1 VGQKPTREA
10 PTPPESTGQ
19 ESTGQEPTH
28 QAPNRQA
35 RVSRVLFLAL
45 LSLGVFL
52 AGLELM
58 VTAVALPAIIGD
70 SSIGDWTQLR
80 RASWIVNGYL
90 LAFVTAIPLAGRAS
104 DRFGTRRLLIVA
116 LALFTLGSALAGR
129 AQTLDEL
136 IAARVLQGLGGGAL
150 VPLATAGA
158 SHLFAGLGR
167 SRAVGLVTAM
177 TFLGMAAGPFVG
189 ASILQLARFDALLR
203 DSGVSADTARLF
215 VPAWRWVF
223 YLNVPLG
230 VLGLIYAW
238 ALGVDTPRGR
248 GRVDAA
254 GAALFAIGLAAGLA
268 AITWAGA
275 PDLPG
280 GAVGLAVL
288 VAGSAAALTLAAFRG
303 RASADPFFDVRH
315 FRDPTFASA
324 VLLSLLTG
332 YALATAIIGAAVFVD
347 RVLYGGPETQQVALG
362 ALAGATALGA
372 LASGLLGR
380 RVSYRGLALGG
391 LALSAVGLWRM
402 SGWTPEVEL
411 GRMAVDVALFGVGFG
426 ATVTPRS
433 IAAVEALGPA
443 AFGAAAAAVTVARMT
458 GMAVGLAVLTQLG
471 SNRIDALARIVA
483 DPALRNAI
491 LPPELRGQPL
501 QNALVVAALERWAAG
516 EAAQIMSALF
526 VIALGV
532 TLVALAPGWGLSSRS
547 PGAAPGSPPPRPRPA
562 SRGTPHEAGASPP

>member
-1 VGQKPTREA
+1 MREAPTREA
-10 PTPPESTGQ
+10 PTRRTPAL
-19 ESTGQEPTH
+19 
-28 QAPNRQA
+28 QAPDGQA
-35 RVSRVLFLAL
+35 RASRFLFLAL

-70 SSIGDWTQLR
+70 ASIGDWTQLR
-80 RASWIVNGYL
+80 RASWIINGYL

-136 IAARVLQGLGGGAL
+136 IAARFLQGLGGGAL

-189 ASILQLARFDALLR
+189 ASILQLARFDPLLR
-203 DSGVSADTARLF
+203 DAGISADTARLF

-230 VLGLIYAW
+230 ILGLVYAW
-238 ALGVDTPRGR
+238 ALGVDTPRGQ
-248 GRVDAA
+248 GSLDLA

-268 AITWAGA
+268 AITWAGS

-280 GAVGLAVL
+280 GGAGLAVL
-288 VAGSAAALTLAAFRG
+288 VLLSIAALALATLRG
-303 RASADPFFDVRH
+303 RASADPFFDIRH
-315 FRDPTFASA
+315 FREGAFASA
-324 VLLSLLTG
+324 VALSLLTG

-362 ALAGATALGA
+362 ALAGATAVGA
-372 LASGLLGR
+372 LASGLVGR
-380 RVSYRGLALGG
+380 RVSHRGLALAGLVLGG
-391 LALSAVGLWRM
+391 VGLWRM
-402 SGWTPEVEL
+402 SGWTPDVEL
-411 GRMAVDVALFGVGFG
+411 GRMAVDLALFGFGFG
-426 ATVTPRS
+426 TTVTPRS
-433 IAAVEALGPA
+433 IAAVEALGRA
-443 AFGAAAAAVTVARMT
+443 AFGAAAAAVTVARMV
-458 GMAVGLAVLTQLG
+458 GMAAGLAVLTQLG

-483 DPALRNAI
+483 DPALRDTI
-491 LPPELRGQPL
+491 LPLELRGQPL

-526 VIALGV
+526 VVALGV
-532 TLVALAPGWGLSSRS
+532 MLVAIVPAWGLSSRS
-547 PGAAPGSPPPRPRPA
+547 VRPQPA
-562 SRGTPHEAGASPP
+562 SAS

>member
-1 VGQKPTREA
+1 VA
-10 PTPPESTGQ
+10 
-19 ESTGQEPTH
+19 QEPTR
-28 QAPNRQA
+28 QAPTSDAPTRSA
-35 RVSRVLFLAL
+35 RAPRFLFLTL

-70 SSIGDWTQLR
+70 PSIGDWTQLR
-80 RASWIVNGYL
+80 RASWIINGYL

-104 DRFGTRRLLIVA
+104 DRFGTRRPLIVA

-167 SRAVGLVTAM
+167 PRAVGLVTAM

-189 ASILQLARFDALLR
+189 ASVLQLARFDALLR
-203 DSGVSADTARLF
+203 DAGVSIDAARIL

-230 VLGLIYAW
+230 ILGLLYAW
-238 ALGVDTPRGR
+238 ALGVDTPRGH
-248 GRVDAA
+248 GRVDPV
-254 GAALFAIGLAAGLA
+254 GAALFAVGLAAGLA

-280 GAVGLAVL
+280 GAAGLAVL
-288 VAGSAAALTLAAFRG
+288 VLVSIGALALAALRG
-303 RASADPFFDVRH
+303 RASADPFFDISH
-315 FRDPTFASA
+315 FHKPAFASA

-332 YALATAIIGAAVFVD
+332 YALATAIVGAAVFVD

-372 LASGLLGR
+372 LASGLIGR
-380 RVSYRGLALGG
+380 RISHRALALAG
-391 LALSAVGLWRM
+391 LALSGIGLWRM
-402 SGWTPEVEL
+402 SGWTPDVEL
-411 GRMAVDVALFGVGFG
+411 GRMVPDLALFGFGFG
-426 ATVTPRS
+426 ATVTPRA
-433 IAAVEALGPA
+433 IAAVEALGAA
-443 AFGAAAAAVTVARMT
+443 AFGAAAAAVTVARMV

-483 DPALRNAI
+483 DPVLRDTI
-491 LPPELRGQPL
+491 LPPELQGQPL

-516 EAAQIMSALF
+516 EAADIMSALF
-526 VIALGV
+526 VVALGV
-532 TLVALAPGWGLSSRS
+532 TLVALVPAWGLSSRS
-547 PGAAPGSPPPRPRPA
+547 PGGEPGSPRRDPRA
-562 SRGTPHEAGASPP
+562 VSRGSGLGS

>member
-1 VGQKPTREA
+1 V
-10 PTPPESTGQ
+10 
-19 ESTGQEPTH
+19 GQEPTP
-28 QAPNRQA
+28 QAPRA
-35 RVSRVLFLAL
+35 SRFLFLTL

-70 SSIGDWTQLR
+70 PSIGDWTQLR
-80 RASWIVNGYL
+80 RASWIINGYL

-104 DRFGTRRLLIVA
+104 DRFGTRRVLVVA

-136 IAARVLQGLGGGAL
+136 IAARLLQGLGGGAL
-150 VPLATAGA
+150 VPLATAGV
-158 SHLFAGLGR
+158 SHLFAGIGR

-203 DSGVSADTARLF
+203 EVGVPVEVGRIF

-230 VLGLIYAW
+230 ILGLAYAW
-238 ALGVDTPRGR
+238 ALGVDTPRGQ
-248 GRVDAA
+248 GRVDPL

-280 GAVGLAVL
+280 GVAGFAVL
-288 VAGSAAALTLAAFRG
+288 VVVSIAALTLAALRG
-303 RASADPFFDVRH
+303 QASADPFFDVRH
-315 FRDPTFASA
+315 FREPAFASA

-332 YALATAIIGAAVFVD
+332 YALATAIVGAAVFVD

-372 LASGLLGR
+372 LASGLVGR
-380 RVSYRGLALGG
+380 RISHRALAVAG
-391 LALSAVGLWRM
+391 LALSGFGLWRM
-402 SGWTPEVEL
+402 SGWAPDVEL
-411 GRMAVDVALFGVGFG
+411 GRMGLDVAFFGFGFG
-426 ATVTPRS
+426 ATVTPRA
-433 IAAVEALGPA
+433 IAAVEALGA
-443 AFGAAAAAVTVARMT
+443 SAFGAAAGAVTVARMI
-458 GMAVGLAVLTQLG
+458 GMSVGLAVLTQLG

-483 DPALRNAI
+483 DPVLRDTI

-516 EAAQIMSALF
+516 EAAHIMSALF
-526 VIALGV
+526 MVALGV
-532 TLVALAPGWGLSSRS
+532 TIVGLVPAWGLSSRS
-547 PGAAPGSPPPRPRPA
+547 PGEAPDSPPPRPRPA
-562 SRGTPHEAGASPP
+562 SRGIRRGAGASPP

>member
-1 VGQKPTREA
+1 MGPEPTRPARA
-10 PTPPESTGQ
+10 P
-19 ESTGQEPTH
+19 
-28 QAPNRQA
+28 RF
-35 RVSRVLFLAL
+35 LFLTL

-70 SSIGDWTQLR
+70 TSIGDWTQLR
-80 RASWIVNGYL
+80 RASWIINGYL

-116 LALFTLGSALAGR
+116 LALFTLGSALAGG

-136 IAARVLQGLGGGAL
+136 IAARLLQGLGGGAL

-189 ASILQLARFDALLR
+189 AGILQLARFDALLR
-203 DSGVSADTARLF
+203 DAGVSVDIARVF

-223 YLNVPLG
+223 YVNVPLG
-230 VLGLIYAW
+230 ILGLVYAW
-238 ALGVDTPRGR
+238 ALGVDTPRGQ
-248 GRVDAA
+248 GRVDAV

-280 GAVGLAVL
+280 GVAGLAVL
-288 VAGSAAALTLAAFRG
+288 VVVSVAALALAAFRG
-303 RASADPFFDVRH
+303 RASADPFFDIRH
-315 FRDPTFASA
+315 FREPTFASA
-324 VLLSLLTG
+324 VMLSLLTG

-372 LASGLLGR
+372 LASGLVGR
-380 RVSYRGLALGG
+380 RVSHRALALAG
-391 LALSAVGLWRM
+391 LALSGAALWRM
-402 SGWTPEVEL
+402 SGWAPDVEL
-411 GRMAVDVALFGVGFG
+411 GRMARDLALFGVGFG

-443 AFGAAAAAVTVARMT
+443 AFGAAAGAVTVARMV

-471 SNRIDALARIVA
+471 SNRIDALARIVT
-483 DPALRNAI
+483 DPVLRDTI
-491 LPPELRGQPL
+491 LPPELKGLPL

-516 EAAQIMSALF
+516 EAAQIMAALF
-526 VIALGV
+526 MLALGV
-532 TLVALAPGWGLSSRS
+532 TLVALVPAWGLSSRS
-547 PGAAPGSPPPRPRPA
+547 PGGAPGSLPPRPRPA
-562 SRGTPHEAGASPP
+562 SRGTRRAAGASPP

>member
-1 VGQKPTREA
+1 MREAPTREA
-10 PTPPESTGQ
+10 PTRRTPAL
-19 ESTGQEPTH
+19 
-28 QAPNRQA
+28 QAPDGQA
-35 RVSRVLFLAL
+35 RASRFLFLAL

-70 SSIGDWTQLR
+70 ASIGDWTQLR
-80 RASWIVNGYL
+80 RASWIINGYL

-136 IAARVLQGLGGGAL
+136 IAARFLQGLGGGAL

-189 ASILQLARFDALLR
+189 ASILQLARFDPLLR
-203 DSGVSADTARLF
+203 DAGISADTARLF

-230 VLGLIYAW
+230 ILGLVYAW
-238 ALGVDTPRGR
+238 ALGVDTPRGQ
-248 GRVDAA
+248 GRIDVA

-268 AITWAGA
+268 AITWAGS

-280 GAVGLAVL
+280 GGAGLAVL
-288 VAGSAAALTLAAFRG
+288 VLLSIAALALATLRG
-303 RASADPFFDVRH
+303 RASADPFFDIRH
-315 FRDPTFASA
+315 FREGAFASA
-324 VLLSLLTG
+324 VALSLLTG

-362 ALAGATALGA
+362 ALAGATAVGA
-372 LASGLLGR
+372 LASGLVGR
-380 RVSYRGLALGG
+380 RVSHRGLALAGLVLGG
-391 LALSAVGLWRM
+391 VGLWRM
-402 SGWTPEVEL
+402 SGWTPDVEL
-411 GRMAVDVALFGVGFG
+411 GRMAVDLALFGFGFG
-426 ATVTPRS
+426 TTVTPRS
-433 IAAVEALGPA
+433 IAAVEALGRA
-443 AFGAAAAAVTVARMT
+443 AFGAAAAAVTVARMV
-458 GMAVGLAVLTQLG
+458 GMAAGLAVLTQLG

-483 DPALRNAI
+483 DPALRDTI
-491 LPPELRGQPL
+491 LPLELRGQPL

-526 VIALGV
+526 VVALGV
-532 TLVALAPGWGLSSRS
+532 MLVAIVPAWGLSSRS
-547 PGAAPGSPPPRPRPA
+547 VRPQPA
-562 SRGTPHEAGASPP
+562 SAS